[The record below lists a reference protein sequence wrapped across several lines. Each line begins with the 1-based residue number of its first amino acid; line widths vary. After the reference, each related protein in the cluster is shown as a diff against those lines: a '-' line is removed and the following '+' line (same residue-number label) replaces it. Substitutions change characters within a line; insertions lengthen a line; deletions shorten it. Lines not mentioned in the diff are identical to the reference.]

1 MFWIIPWPLLCWN
14 KKYGQN
20 KTIASID
27 FNSDRKSLIGTNT
40 SDWMNLLKKLVF
52 WKWSEIIWNC
62 SKSTKFLRLSL
73 LFERKWIF
81 DSISLPSTKKASI
94 LLKINLLCTL
104 NFEWISKLQRHHCG
118 NHINVER
125 HYSAWSTKAGGEFY
139 IGSAKRFLFLVCLRV
154 VTIETGGKHEIHR
167 SRYECMNEWM
177 KGKRNSN
184 EIAVNVRVTGPCAL
198 RTHTHAER
206 RHIHLRAVLHLITYI
221 DTHTN
226 RQIHAG
232 YCARDRLLMLL
243 SR

>member
-27 FNSDRKSLIGTNT
+27 FNSESKSLIETNT
-40 SDWMNLLKKLVF
+40 SDWFNRNEFFEEIGIQKVKWNYLKF
-52 WKWSEIIWNC
+52 
-62 SKSTKFLRLSL
+62 TKFQRLWLR
-73 LFERKWIF
+73 FERKWIF
-81 DSISLPSTKKASI
+81 DSISLSSTKKASI
-94 LLKINLLCTL
+94 LLKIKLLCTL

-177 KGKRNSN
+177 NERKTEFQRNCS
-184 EIAVNVRVTGPCAL
+184 
-198 RTHTHAER
+198 
-206 RHIHLRAVLHLITYI
+206 
-221 DTHTN
+221 
-226 RQIHAG
+226 
-232 YCARDRLLMLL
+232 
-243 SR
+243 